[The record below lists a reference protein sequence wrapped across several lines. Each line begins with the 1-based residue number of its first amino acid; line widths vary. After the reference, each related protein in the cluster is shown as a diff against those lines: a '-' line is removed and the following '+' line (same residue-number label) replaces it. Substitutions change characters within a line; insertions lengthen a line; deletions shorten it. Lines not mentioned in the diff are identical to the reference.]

1 MNPKLLLF
9 LLLWSGL
16 IHLWEAK
23 AQQSSNQ
30 VLLEELGELTST
42 FYLFPEKGKAL
53 QKALLDKAQEWEKL
67 APKELADSVTSFLR
81 TASQDLH
88 FSLLYW
94 EEEEAPAVVGLNS
107 PSAPPQQ
114 DSPLLQQAGF
124 QQVACLPSH
133 IGYLQ
138 YTQFVH
144 PKDSKKALAAAFDA
158 VAATDAL
165 IIDVR
170 ENAGGDKDMLLLFC
184 SYFYKKPTLLSTT
197 YYTQEQWLE
206 KSKTKAKV
214 KGKKY
219 LDKPVYILTSAHSFS
234 AAEALAYHLQQSG
247 RAIVVGDTTAGAAN
261 PAEMFVL
268 NNNFLFFVPV
278 GQEKSA
284 FTGKNW
290 EGIGVIPNLPTPA
303 PAALLKAQISII
315 HHWLQGTIPKGLA
328 PNYLKKQ
335 LAVLEEQ
342 LEENYNY
349 DEDDF

>member
-1 MNPKLLLF
+1 M
-9 LLLWSGL
+9 SAG
-16 IHLWEAK
+16 ETK
-23 AQQSSNQ
+23 AQPKPSNQ

-42 FYLFPEKGKAL
+42 FYLFPERGKAL
-53 QKALLDKAQEWEKL
+53 QKALLSKAKDWEEL
-67 APKELADSVTSFLR
+67 APATLADSVTVFLR
-81 TASQDLH
+81 TASQDQH
-88 FSLLYW
+88 FSLVYW
-94 EEEEAPAVVGLNS
+94 EEEEAAAVVELNGH
-107 PSAPPQQ
+107 SA
-114 DSPLLQQAGF
+114 LLQQGGF
-124 QQVACLPSH
+124 QQVACLSSN

-138 YTQFVH
+138 YTQFAH
-144 PKDSKKALAAAFDA
+144 PKDSKKALAAAFA
-158 VAATDAL
+158 TVAATDAL

-197 YYTQEQWLE
+197 YYTQEQLLE

-247 RAIVVGDTTAGAAN
+247 KAIVVGDTTAGAAN

-290 EGIGVIPNLPTPA
+290 EGTGVIPNLPTPA
-303 PAALLKAQISII
+303 PAALLKAQIAIL
-315 HHWLQGTIPKGLA
+315 HHWLEGSIPTGLEQ
-328 PNYLKKQ
+328 NYLKKQ
-335 LAVLEEQ
+335 LAVLEQQ